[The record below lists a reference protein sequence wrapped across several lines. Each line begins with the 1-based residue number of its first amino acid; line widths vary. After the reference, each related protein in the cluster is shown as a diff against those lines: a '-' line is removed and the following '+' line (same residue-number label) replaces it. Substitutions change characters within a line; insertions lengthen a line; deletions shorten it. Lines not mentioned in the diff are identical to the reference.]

1 MREEEL
7 NLRLSMKSVLMY
19 EKMTGKPF
27 SLMENEEDIKIFM
40 YCVFVCST
48 DLRITFPVFCNMLE
62 RKKFASKIE
71 IEFKRIWGFEQ
82 QFPHKADEPQESGET
97 VGKELKMTDYIN
109 TLVFDYGLSI
119 DYCMNTMDLWELE
132 ALYEAAESHMHTDME
147 DKRLWAYIQMLPN
160 FDKKHKN
167 MTPEK
172 FLPFPWEG
180 ENHKKKAEQGLENE
194 KERAKTVLG
203 MDLDVLLGNN
213 IEEKPDNNEISN
225 KS

>member
-147 DKRLWAYIQMLPN
+147 DKRLWAYIQMLPHL
-160 FDKKHKN
+160 DKKHKN
-167 MTPEK
+167 MTPEE
-172 FLPFPWEG
+172 FLPFPW
-180 ENHKKKAEQGLENE
+180 NKKEKQKKRENE
-194 KERAKTVLG
+194 LNNEANRAKVVLG
-203 MDLDVLLGNN
+203 MDLDTLLGKDQTNSQEN
-213 IEEKPDNNEISN
+213 PPAVL
-225 KS
+225 